1 MLSILFLNVQVLI
14 ISYPHSTNSHK
25 VLIHFL
31 ELKKKKKEITTSNSF
46 FIMWDTDKFIY
57 FFKTLPK
64 IFYPEHF
71 FRFML
76 NNKIK

>member
-1 MLSILFLNVQVLI
+1 MLSIFFLNVQVLI

-31 ELKKKKKEITTSNSF
+31 ELKKKKTSNSF

-57 FFKTLPK
+57 FFETLPK
-64 IFYPEHF
+64 IFCPEHF
-71 FRFML
+71 FRFIL